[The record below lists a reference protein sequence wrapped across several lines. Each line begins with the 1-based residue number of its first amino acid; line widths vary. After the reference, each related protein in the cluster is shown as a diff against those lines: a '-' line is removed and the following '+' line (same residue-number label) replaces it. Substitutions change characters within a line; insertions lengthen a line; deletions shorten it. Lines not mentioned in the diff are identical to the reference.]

1 MATEFKPQAY
11 CTLSNHGGM
20 QIEIDKNFETVRYKY
35 YDNKVSRRVKLQF
48 KANGDICF
56 RAMNRV
62 WYLRDF
68 MRL

>member
-1 MATEFKPQAY
+1 MATEIKPQAY

-20 QIEIDKNFETVRYKY
+20 QIEISENLEAVRYKY

-48 KANGDICF
+48 KANGDIFF

>member
-11 CTLSNHGGM
+11 RTLSNHGGM
-20 QIEIDKNFETVRYKY
+20 QIEISDNFETVRYKY
-35 YDNKVSRRVKLQF
+35 YDNKVSRRVQLQF